1 MMKYTLLLTIT
12 LAIFIN
18 TSGQDKTLFQ
28 KQWFIQN
35 GDTLP
40 YRLLLPKDYSP
51 FKKYPLVFFLHGRGE
66 SGNDNEKQL
75 TNGAALFLRDSIRTQ
90 YPAIVIFPQCAAT
103 SYWSNVHTITVGKST
118 GSRTFHFVEDGPAS
132 ESMRLLLGLIDNIFV
147 RFPVNK
153 EQVYVGGLSMGGMGT
168 FELVRR
174 KPKTFAAAF
183 SICGGAHPGT
193 AKEIRKTDWWLFHGL
208 KDDVVLPAFTQSME
222 VALKKRHADVK
233 ATYYPNANHNSWD
246 SAFREPK
253 LLQWLFS
260 VKK

>member
-1 MMKYTLLLTIT
+1 MKYTLLLTIT
-12 LAIFIN
+12 VALVLN
-18 TSGQDKTLFQ
+18 TSGQDKTSFQ

-51 FKKYPLVFFLHGRGE
+51 SKKYPLVFFLHGRGE

-75 TNGAALFLRDSIRTQ
+75 THGAALFLTDSIRTK
-90 YPAIVIFPQCAAT
+90 YPAIVVFPQCAAT
-103 SYWSNVHTITVGKST
+103 SYWSNVHTIAVGKST
-118 GSRTFHFVEDGPAS
+118 GSRTFHFVEDGPPS
-132 ESMRLLLGLIDNIFV
+132 QSMNLLLGLIDNIFV

-153 EQVYVGGLSMGGMGT
+153 EQVYVGGLSMGGMGA

-183 SICGGAHPGT
+183 SICGGAHPGI
-193 AKEIRKTDWWLFHGL
+193 AKTIRKTKWWLFHGL
-208 KDDVVLPAFTQSME
+208 KDDVVLPAYTQNME
-222 VALKKRHADVK
+222 AALKKQQADVK
-233 ATYYPNANHNSWD
+233 ATYYPDANHNSWD

-253 LLQWLFS
+253 LLPWLFS
-260 VKK
+260 IKK